1 MSADRRRTPR
11 LQCDLPVQWKRG
23 WRDVLARAC
32 DMNADGIF
40 IRTDETVELNHMV
53 DVTVTLPTG
62 KVTFMGVARFVGAT
76 RHGRGIGVSIHVIS
90 KEDRERWS
98 AFYQSKLR
106 DLVDAMPAAVSRH
119 LAVR

>member
-1 MSADRRRTPR
+1 M
-11 LQCDLPVQWKRG
+11 QWKRG
-23 WRDVLARAC
+23 WRDVDARAA

-53 DVTVTLPTG
+53 DISVTLPTG
-62 KVTFMGVARFVGAT
+62 KVTFMGVARFVGST

-90 KEDRERWS
+90 KEDRERWL
-98 AFYQSKLR
+98 AFYRGAVR
-106 DLVDAMPAAVSRH
+106 DLVETLPAAVQRH